1 MNRSGQV
8 FLVSSRL
15 PLFPD
20 LAEAWHHRGL
30 LWMFIRRNIKARYM
44 QTVLGSAWIV
54 IQPLILAGLLTIIVG
69 MLLHAPSD
77 GLPYALFALSG
88 SSIWNTFQR
97 ATNDTSI
104 SFASS
109 GNIILKVYFP
119 RILIPLSAALTVLV
133 EFVPILAVLLI
144 ATFAYGRFPGLPIL
158 MMPFF
163 LLLACLLAFA
173 IGLWITMLDAIY
185 RDLRLI
191 VPSLLQMLLFL
202 SPVMYA
208 STAIPAKWLWL
219 YELNPMVAILQG
231 FRWSL
236 ISGVAPPA
244 LLDLL
249 WALGLSCVILVSGLH
264 SFAKL
269 EQFAVDRI

>member
-1 MNRSGQV
+1 
-8 FLVSSRL
+8 
-15 PLFPD
+15 
-20 LAEAWHHRGL
+20 
-30 LWMFIRRNIKARYM
+30 
-44 QTVLGSAWIV
+44 
-54 IQPLILAGLLTIIVG
+54 LILAGLLTIIVG